1 MVPTPEIPASRAP
14 HRCRALLLCSDK
26 PRRSKSRCPDRSP
39 VDRAWRPGASE
50 SALPLACPYNPVDL
64 FDLFGQPVVFNPTG
78 QEIPLV
84 RIVAWWHINHAFVQA
99 PNEFLP

>member
-1 MVPTPEIPASRAP
+1 MVPTPGIPASRAP
-14 HRCRALLLCSDK
+14 DRCRALLLCSDK
-26 PRRSKSRCPDRSP
+26 PRRSRSRARIDRRLFVRGARERPKAHLP
-39 VDRAWRPGASE
+39 V
-50 SALPLACPYNPVDL
+50 ACPYNLVDL

-84 RIVAWWHINHAFVQA
+84 RIVAWGHINHAFVQA

>member
-1 MVPTPEIPASRAP
+1 MVQLRKSPPHALHIDAALFCFARTNLAEASHVARI
-14 HRCRALLLCSDK
+14 D
-26 PRRSKSRCPDRSP
+26 RRLIVRGARE
-39 VDRAWRPGASE
+39 RPKAH
-50 SALPLACPYNPVDL
+50 LPLACPYNPVDL

-78 QEIPLV
+78 QEIPPV